1 MMTQACT
8 ELDGLP
14 HAVFLRR
21 LAGARSETSADARL
35 GNGAFLAL
43 RLVDLLGPGR
53 GPAHA
58 DVFRYQHAATE
69 RVCRELP
76 TDHTETSHLIGVVLA
91 VADAF
96 HQQEV
101 RIVAPALLAY
111 AHYLEDELR
120 LDEALDALETLH
132 RVGAERLACSDA
144 IAVQLRIGRV
154 NRKLHRFRSEE
165 HTSELQSQSNL
176 VCR

>member
-1 MMTQACT
+1 MTQACT

-21 LAGARSETSADARL
+21 LAGARSATSADARL

-69 RVCRELP
+69 RVCRARSGMKLAGGR
-76 TDHTETSHLIGVVLA
+76 TSAGSS
-91 VADAF
+91 
-96 HQQEV
+96 E
-101 RIVAPALLAY
+101 RTSPASSA
-111 AHYLEDELR
+111 
-120 LDEALDALETLH
+120 
-132 RVGAERLACSDA
+132 
-144 IAVQLRIGRV
+144 
-154 NRKLHRFRSEE
+154 
-165 HTSELQSQSNL
+165 QSPPSPA
-176 VCR
+176 